1 MFLSGKA
8 VKPWL
13 GRLAQTLLLALLLWL
28 LVLLTLQLPYSV
40 EFGALALPLWL
51 PAGLALALGVAQGWR
66 CWPGLL
72 LGFALANTMLLQHG
86 VAHGLALAV
95 VQSLSP
101 LLAAGFLRSRLQHT
115 PPFYRLSRVLLF
127 LWCGVLA
134 NTLLSVLLAHLVL
147 DYSVLPAG
155 ASRWNALFSRWLG
168 EVNGILV
175 LTPPILFLLLDAP
188 VRSTSNPARWLESAL
203 LTWTSLCLAV
213 VEFIVADFRHGVAA
227 ALWPLFFIALM
238 WVAFRCRLALAYC
251 LHGAIVLLAFVGVLL
266 HNGLAYQDAGM
277 SGIAAAGML
286 LLVQSLA
293 LLVFG
298 ALVAERR
305 FAEDWLR
312 RANQTLEAKV
322 VERTRQL
329 AQSEAR
335 LKLMADAS
343 PFPMVMNNLDGGGLI
358 YANAQAESLFKCR
371 LDELQHRVQ
380 DFYVDQETRKQVS
393 TLLHVHGAV
402 RDHEVKLHDAEG
414 RQFWALVSCSV
425 VHSDQALYVI
435 SGINDISERKRLE
448 RSLQEA
454 NDALRQHVAEI
465 ESLHVGLR
473 EQVRRDPLTGLFN
486 RRYLDEILPRLL
498 AHMLALN
505 GTVAVLMLDAD
516 HFKRINDNYGH
527 QCGDAVLAALG
538 AFLRDRFRSGDVV
551 CRYGGEEFC
560 ILMPGIALEA
570 ASDKAWQLCEAVR
583 QLPIQAA
590 EHRLHITLSVGLS
603 VCPLHGED
611 PESLIHAADAA
622 LYQAKAEGRDRVC
635 LAHSGQPALS

>member
-1 MFLSGKA
+1 MFISGKS
-8 VKPWL
+8 VRPWL
-13 GRLAQTLLLALLLWL
+13 AQLAQILLPALLLWL
-28 LVLLTLQLPYSV
+28 LQLLTMQLPHSV
-40 EFGALALPLWL
+40 EFGGLALPLYL
-51 PAGLALALGVAQGWR
+51 PAGLALALAVAQGWR
-66 CWPGLL
+66 CAAGLL
-72 LGFALANTMLLQHG
+72 LGFSLANAMLLQHDP
-86 VAHGLALAV
+86 ARALALAV
-95 VQSLSP
+95 VQTLAP

-134 NTLLSVLLAHLVL
+134 NTVLSTLLAHLVL
-147 DYSVLPAG
+147 DYSLLPAD

-175 LTPPILFLLLDAP
+175 LTPPMLFLLLDAP
-188 VRSTSNPARWLESAL
+188 ARSSSNPARWLESAL
-203 LTWTSLCLAV
+203 LTWITLGLAV
-213 VEFIVADFRHGVAA
+213 VEFIIADFRHGVAA
-227 ALWPLFFIALM
+227 ALWPLSCIALM
-238 WVAFRCRLALAYC
+238 WVVFRCRLALAYC
-251 LHGAIVLLAFVGVLL
+251 LHGVIVLLAFVGVLL
-266 HNGLAYQDAGM
+266 HNGLAYQDAGY

-286 LLVQSLA
+286 LLVQSLT

-343 PFPMVMNNLDGGGLI
+343 PFPMVMNNLDGGALI

-371 LDELQHRVQ
+371 LDTQQQVQ
-380 DFYVDQETRKQVS
+380 DFYVDQEARKQVS
-393 TLLHVHGAV
+393 QLLHAHGAV

-448 RSLQEA
+448 RSLHEA

-516 HFKRINDNYGH
+516 HFKRINDRYGH

-538 AFLRDRFRSGDVV
+538 SFLRDRFRSGDVV

-570 ASDKAWQLCEAVR
+570 ASEKAWQLCEAVR
-583 QLPIQAA
+583 QLPIQAG
-590 EHRLHITLSVGLS
+590 EHCLHITLSVGLS

-622 LYQAKAEGRDRVC
+622 LYQAKALGRDQVC